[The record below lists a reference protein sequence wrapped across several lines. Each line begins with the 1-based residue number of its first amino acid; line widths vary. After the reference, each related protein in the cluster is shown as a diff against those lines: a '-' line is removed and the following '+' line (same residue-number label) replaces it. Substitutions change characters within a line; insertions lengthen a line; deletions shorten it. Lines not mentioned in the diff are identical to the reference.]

1 MPREHRGG
9 DAEKPW
15 RARWLCVW
23 TRCRKPGEALSVFLC
38 RASLHHWEDWRPVSY
53 CTQARVCRRCATPQV
68 EVHHWWLYT
77 HHEERP
83 GGEGGGWSDGEPW
96 AMAYWQCWMC
106 GAIKAEPVMEKP
118 RRQGRL

>member
-83 GGEGGGWSDGEPW
+83 GGEGGAWGAGAPGGL
-96 AMAYWQCWMC
+96 AYWQCRMC
-106 GAIKAEPVMEKP
+106 GAIKAE
-118 RRQGRL
+118 RRR